1 MSTINS
7 TNAYEDLGLTQR
19 QQPQKPNDS
28 LGQAEFLRLMTTQL
42 ANQDPLQP
50 IQDADFIA
58 QMAQFG
64 TVNGITEL
72 QSSFDTLASA
82 MQSNQALQASVM
94 VGRTVTTP
102 SDINTLSD
110 SGEMTGMVNLP
121 SNAQNVIVKISK
133 PNGELV
139 QTLHLGEQAA
149 GLNHY
154 TWDGTLEN
162 NDQAEPGTYVIS
174 AQMTNGEQS
183 EAVQAFANDTV
194 DSVSLGGPGG
204 FTLHLSNLGDRSMND
219 ILKIS

>member
-102 SDINTLSD
+102 SELNTLSD
-110 SGEMTGMVNLP
+110 SGEMTGMINLLP
-121 SNAQNVIVKISK
+121 THKTSSSK
-133 PNGELV
+133 FPNPMASWFE
-139 QTLHLGEQAA
+139 
-149 GLNHY
+149 
-154 TWDGTLEN
+154 
-162 NDQAEPGTYVIS
+162 
-174 AQMTNGEQS
+174 
-183 EAVQAFANDTV
+183 
-194 DSVSLGGPGG
+194 
-204 FTLHLSNLGDRSMND
+204 RS
-219 ILKIS
+219 ILASRRLD